1 MKNIALTSL
10 VADALSLGS
19 HWIYSQREIA
29 DKFGSITG
37 YSDPATSYHPGKQA
51 GDFTHYGDQT
61 MVLLRSLAL
70 HGRFD
75 LASFANEWRAFWE
88 SPETQSYRD
97 GATKA
102 TLANL
107 RNGLP
112 PAQAASPSNDI
123 AGAARIAPLFLLKWK
138 SNDDLIAAARAQ
150 TSFTHGDPA
159 VVEAAEFFARVTLA
173 VQEGIAIPDALRAAA
188 PLTAW
193 NAIPGSGSKPP
204 SHPALPQPSDSAAT
218 KAHGLTCHVPDA
230 FPAVCHLLLRH
241 PDDVVAALTAN
252 VEAGGDNAA
261 RGMIIG
267 MIHGAKPDAKPLPEA
282 LAHRP
287 SRLRRDPT
295 THRNHPLPCL
305 KPTTSS
311 CSAADGPRTSPFPP
325 PRLA

>member
-1 MKNIALTSL
+1 MKNILITSL
-10 VADALSLGS
+10 VADALSLGA

-29 DKFGSITG
+29 EKFGRITG

-61 MVLLRSLAL
+61 MVLLRSLAR

-75 LASFANEWRAFWE
+75 LASFASEWRAFWE

-107 RNGLP
+107 RDGLP
-112 PAQAASPSNDI
+112 PTQAASPSNDI

-138 SNDDLIAAARAQ
+138 FSEDLIAAVRAQ
-150 TSFTHGDPA
+150 TLFTHGDPA

-173 VQEGIAIPDALRAAA
+173 VQEGVAIPDALRAAA

-193 NAIPGSGSKPP
+193 NAIPGEWFEA
-204 SHPALPQPSDSAAT
+204 ALASSASEASDSAAA

-230 FPAVCHLLLRH
+230 FPAICHLLLRH
-241 PDDVVAALTAN
+241 PDDGVAALTAN
-252 VEAGGDNAA
+252 VEAGGDSAA

-267 MIHGAKPDAKPLPEA
+267 MIHGAKSNAAPLPGEW
-282 LAHRP
+282 LAG
-287 SRLRRDPT
+287 LRAYGEIQQLIET
-295 THRNHPLPCL
+295 I
-305 KPTTSS
+305 
-311 CSAADGPRTSPFPP
+311 CSHA
-325 PRLA
+325 

>member
-1 MKNIALTSL
+1 MKNILITSL

-29 DKFGSITG
+29 DKFGDITG
-37 YSDPATSYHPGKQA
+37 YSDPATAYHPGKQA

-61 MVLLRSLAL
+61 LLLLRSLAL

-75 LASFANEWRAFWE
+75 LASFANEWRTFWE
-88 SPETQSYRD
+88 NPQTQSYRD

-107 RNGLP
+107 RNGLS
-112 PAQAASPSNDI
+112 ASQAASPSNDI

-138 SNDDLIAAARAQ
+138 SDDDLVAAARAQ

-173 VQEGIAIPDALRAAA
+173 VQQGIAIPDALRAVV
-188 PLTAW
+188 PHTAW
-193 NAIPGSGSKPP
+193 NAIPGDWFEA
-204 SHPALPQPSDSAAT
+204 ALASSASAASDSAAT

-230 FPAVCHLLLRH
+230 FPAICHLLMRH
-241 PDDVVAALTAN
+241 PNDGVAALTAN
-252 VEAGGDNAA
+252 VAAGGDSAA

-267 MIHGAKPDAKPLPEA
+267 MIHGAKPDAAPLPEHW
-282 LAHRP
+282 LTD
-287 SRLRRDPT
+287 LRGYSEIQQLIET
-295 THRNHPLPCL
+295 IHSH
-305 KPTTSS
+305 
-311 CSAADGPRTSPFPP
+311 A
-325 PRLA
+325 

>member
-1 MKNIALTSL
+1 MKNILITSL

-29 DKFGSITG
+29 DKFGDITG

-61 MVLLRSLAL
+61 MLLLRSLSL

-75 LASFANEWRAFWE
+75 LASFANEWRLFWE
-88 SPETQSYRD
+88 RTETQSYRD

-107 RNGLP
+107 RNGLSP
-112 PAQAASPSNDI
+112 SQAASPSNDI

-138 SNDDLIAAARAQ
+138 SDDDLVAAARAQ

-173 VQEGIAIPDALRAAA
+173 VQQGIAIPDALRAVV
-188 PLTAW
+188 PHTAW
-193 NAIPGSGSKPP
+193 NAIPGDWFEA
-204 SHPALPQPSDSAAT
+204 ALASSASDATDSSAT

-230 FPAVCHLLLRH
+230 FPAICHLLMRH
-241 PDDVVAALTAN
+241 PNDGVAALTAN
-252 VEAGGDNAA
+252 VAAGGDSAA

-267 MIHGAKPDAKPLPEA
+267 MIHGAKPDAKPLPEHW
-282 LAHRP
+282 LTD
-287 SRLRRDPT
+287 LRAYSEIQQLIKT
-295 THRNHPLPCL
+295 IHSH
-305 KPTTSS
+305 
-311 CSAADGPRTSPFPP
+311 A
-325 PRLA
+325 

>member
-1 MKNIALTSL
+1 MKNILITSL

-29 DKFGSITG
+29 DKFGDITG

-61 MVLLRSLAL
+61 MLLLRSLAL

-75 LASFANEWRAFWE
+75 LASFANEWRLFWE
-88 SPETQSYRD
+88 RVETQSYRD

-107 RNGLP
+107 RNGLSTS
-112 PAQAASPSNDI
+112 QAASPSNDI

-138 SNDDLIAAARAQ
+138 SDDDLVAAARAQ

-173 VQEGIAIPDALRAAA
+173 VQQGIAIPDALRAMV
-188 PLTAW
+188 PHTAW
-193 NAIPGSGSKPP
+193 NAIPGDWFEA
-204 SHPALPQPSDSAAT
+204 ALASSASAATDSSAT

-230 FPAVCHLLLRH
+230 FPAICHLLMRH
-241 PDDVVAALTAN
+241 PNDGVAALTAN
-252 VEAGGDNAA
+252 VEAGGDSAA

-267 MIHGAKPDAKPLPEA
+267 MIHGAKPDAKPLPEHW
-282 LAHRP
+282 LTD
-287 SRLRRDPT
+287 LRAYSEIQQLIKT
-295 THRNHPLPCL
+295 IHSH
-305 KPTTSS
+305 
-311 CSAADGPRTSPFPP
+311 A
-325 PRLA
+325 

>member
-1 MKNIALTSL
+1 M
-10 VADALSLGS
+10 SLGS

-107 RNGLP
+107 RSGLP

-159 VVEAAEFFARVTLA
+159 VVDSRGVFRP
-173 VQEGIAIPDALRAAA
+173 GHPRRAGGRRDSRRPSRRRASS
-188 PLTAW
+188 PHGTPFQV
-193 NAIPGSGSKPP
+193 IGSKPP
-204 SHPALPQPSDSAAT
+204 SPPALPQPRTPPRPRHTDSPAMCPKPSPPFAT
-218 KAHGLTCHVPDA
+218 SCSAIRTTWL
-230 FPAVCHLLLRH
+230 
-241 PDDVVAALTAN
+241 AALTAN

-267 MIHGAKPDAKPLPEA
+267 MIHGAKPDAKPLPEHW
-282 LAHRP
+282 LTG
-287 SRLRRDPT
+287 LRAYGEIQQLIET
-295 THRNHPLPCL
+295 IHSH
-305 KPTTSS
+305 
-311 CSAADGPRTSPFPP
+311 A
-325 PRLA
+325 

>member
-1 MKNIALTSL
+1 MKNILISSL
-10 VADALSLGS
+10 VADALSLGA

-29 DKFGSITG
+29 DKFGGITG

-75 LASFANEWRAFWE
+75 LASFSNEWRAFWE
-88 SPETQSYRD
+88 NPETQRYRD

-107 RNGLP
+107 RSGLP

-150 TSFTHGDPA
+150 TSFTHGDAA
-159 VVEAAEFFARVTLA
+159 VVDTAEFFARVTLA
-173 VQEGIAIPDALRAAA
+173 VQEGTAIPEALRTAVANKTQEQWLDAAFA
-188 PLTAW
+188 SSNSDT
-193 NAIPGSGSKPP
+193 
-204 SHPALPQPSDSAAT
+204 SDSSAT

-230 FPAVCHLLLRH
+230 FPAICHLLLRH

-252 VEAGGDNAA
+252 VEAGGDSAA

-267 MIHGAKPDAKPLPEA
+267 MVHGAKSNGMSLPKDW
-282 LAHRP
+282 LTG
-287 SRLRRDPT
+287 LRAYGEIQQLIESINS
-295 THRNHPLPCL
+295 H
-305 KPTTSS
+305 
-311 CSAADGPRTSPFPP
+311 A
-325 PRLA
+325 

>member
-1 MKNIALTSL
+1 MTSRSAKKIASCAGIVHEPSHMKNIVINSL
-10 VADALSLGS
+10 VADALALGS
-19 HWIYSQREIA
+19 HWIYSQREITE
-29 DKFGSITG
+29 KFGSING
-37 YSDPATSYHPGKQA
+37 YSDPATSYHPGKKA

-75 LASFANEWRAFWE
+75 LASFATEWRNFWE
-88 SPETQSYRD
+88 TPETQSYRD

-107 RNGLP
+107 RSGLP

-159 VVEAAEFFARVTLA
+159 VVDAAEFFTRVTLA
-173 VQEGIAIPDALRAAA
+173 VRKGTATPDALRAAVSNTLQEEWLDA
-188 PLTAW
+188 
-193 NAIPGSGSKPP
+193 
-204 SHPALPQPSDSAAT
+204 ALASSASETSDSAAIE
-218 KAHGLTCHVPDA
+218 AHGLSCHVSDA
-230 FPAVCHLLLRH
+230 FPSVCHFLLRH
-241 PDDVVAALTAN
+241 PDDLVASLTSN

-267 MIHGAKPDAKPLPEA
+267 MIHGAKPDAKPLPEHWLTGLRA
-282 LAHRP
+282 YGEIQQLIETRDSFCTAAHEV
-287 SRLRRDPT
+287 
-295 THRNHPLPCL
+295 
-305 KPTTSS
+305 
-311 CSAADGPRTSPFPP
+311 F
-325 PRLA
+325 

>member
-1 MKNIALTSL
+1 MKNILITSL
-10 VADALSLGS
+10 VADALALGS

-29 DKFGSITG
+29 DKFGDITG

-61 MVLLRSLAL
+61 MLLLRSLAL

-75 LASFANEWRAFWE
+75 LASFANEWRLFWE
-88 SPETQSYRD
+88 RVETQSYRD

-107 RNGLP
+107 RNGLSTS
-112 PAQAASPSNDI
+112 QAASPSNDI

-138 SNDDLIAAARAQ
+138 SDDDLVAAARAQ

-173 VQEGIAIPDALRAAA
+173 VQQGIAIPDALRAMV
-188 PLTAW
+188 PHTAW
-193 NAIPGSGSKPP
+193 NAIPGDWFEA
-204 SHPALPQPSDSAAT
+204 ALASSASAATDSSAT

-230 FPAVCHLLLRH
+230 FPAICHLLMRH
-241 PDDVVAALTAN
+241 PNDGVAALTAN
-252 VEAGGDNAA
+252 VEAGGDSAA

-267 MIHGAKPDAKPLPEA
+267 MIHGAKPDAKPLPEHW
-282 LAHRP
+282 LTD
-287 SRLRRDPT
+287 LRAYSEIQQLIKT
-295 THRNHPLPCL
+295 IHSH
-305 KPTTSS
+305 
-311 CSAADGPRTSPFPP
+311 A
-325 PRLA
+325 

>member
-1 MKNIALTSL
+1 MKNIVLNSL

-37 YSDPATSYHPGKQA
+37 YADPATSYHPGKQA

-61 MVLLRSLAL
+61 MLLLRSLAL

-75 LASFANEWRAFWE
+75 LASFANEWRTFWE

-107 RNGLP
+107 RSGLP

-159 VVEAAEFFARVTLA
+159 VVDTAEFFARVTLA
-173 VQEGIAIPDALRAAA
+173 VQEGAAIADALRAAVSNTLQEEWLDA
-188 PLTAW
+188 
-193 NAIPGSGSKPP
+193 
-204 SHPALPQPSDSAAT
+204 ALASSTSETSDSKAAKT
-218 KAHGLTCHVPDA
+218 HGLTCHVPDA

-241 PDDVVAALTAN
+241 PDDVVSTLTAN
-252 VEAGGDNAA
+252 VMAGGDNAA

-267 MIHGAKPDAKPLPEA
+267 MVHGAKPDGTPLPEDW
-282 LAHRP
+282 LKD
-287 SRLRRDPT
+287 LRASGEIQQLIET
-295 THRNHPLPCL
+295 IQSH
-305 KPTTSS
+305 
-311 CSAADGPRTSPFPP
+311 A
-325 PRLA
+325 

>member
-1 MKNIALTSL
+1 MKNIVLTSL
-10 VADALSLGS
+10 IADALSLGS
-19 HWIYSQREIA
+19 HWIYSQQEIA
-29 DKFGSITG
+29 DKFGGNSG
-37 YSDPATSYHPGKQA
+37 YSNPATSYHPGKQA

-75 LASFANEWRAFWE
+75 LASFADEWRTFWE
-88 SPETQSYRD
+88 DPETQSYRD

-107 RNGLP
+107 RSGLP

-138 SNDDLIAAARAQ
+138 SNDDLIVAAKAQ

-159 VVEAAEFFARVTLA
+159 VVEAADFFARVTLA
-173 VQEGIAIPDALRAAA
+173 VQEGVAIPDALRAVKSNTFQEEWLDAA
-188 PLTAW
+188 LASSASET
-193 NAIPGSGSKPP
+193 
-204 SHPALPQPSDSAAT
+204 SDSNAAKT
-218 KAHGLTCHVPDA
+218 HGLTCHVPDA

-241 PDDVVAALTAN
+241 PDDLVAALTAN

-267 MIHGAKPDAKPLPEA
+267 TIHGAKPDAQSLPEHW
-282 LAHRP
+282 LTG
-287 SRLRRDPT
+287 LRAYGEIQQLIET
-295 THRNHPLPCL
+295 IQSH
-305 KPTTSS
+305 
-311 CSAADGPRTSPFPP
+311 A
-325 PRLA
+325 

>member
-1 MKNIALTSL
+1 MKNILITSL

-29 DKFGSITG
+29 DKFGDITG

-61 MVLLRSLAL
+61 LLLLRSLAL

-88 SPETQSYRD
+88 NPETQSYRD

-107 RNGLP
+107 RNGLSP
-112 PAQAASPSNDI
+112 SQAASPSNDI

-138 SNDDLIAAARAQ
+138 SDDDFIAAARAQ

-173 VQEGIAIPDALRAAA
+173 VQQGIAIPDALRAVV
-188 PLTAW
+188 PHTAW
-193 NAIPGSGSKPP
+193 NAIPGDWFEA
-204 SHPALPQPSDSAAT
+204 ALTSSASAATDSSAT

-230 FPAVCHLLLRH
+230 FPAICHILLRH
-241 PDDVVAALTAN
+241 PDDAAAALTAN
-252 VEAGGDNAA
+252 AAAGGDSAA

-267 MIHGAKPDAKPLPEA
+267 MIHGAKPDAKPLPEHW
-282 LAHRP
+282 LID
-287 SRLRRDPT
+287 RRAYSEIQQLIKT
-295 THRNHPLPCL
+295 IHSH
-305 KPTTSS
+305 
-311 CSAADGPRTSPFPP
+311 A
-325 PRLA
+325 

>member
-1 MKNIALTSL
+1 MKNILITSL

-29 DKFGSITG
+29 DKFGDITG

-61 MVLLRSLAL
+61 MLLLRSLAL

-75 LASFANEWRAFWE
+75 PASFANEWRAFWE
-88 SPETQSYRD
+88 NPETQSYRD

-107 RNGLP
+107 RNGLSP
-112 PAQAASPSNDI
+112 SQAASPSNDI

-138 SNDDLIAAARAQ
+138 SDDDLIAAARAQ

-173 VQEGIAIPDALRAAA
+173 VQQGIAIPDALRAVV
-188 PLTAW
+188 PHTAW
-193 NAIPGSGSKPP
+193 NAIPGDWFEA
-204 SHPALPQPSDSAAT
+204 ALASSASSASDSAAT

-230 FPAVCHLLLRH
+230 FPAICHLLMRH
-241 PDDVVAALTAN
+241 PNDGVAALTAN
-252 VEAGGDNAA
+252 VAAGGDSAA
-261 RGMIIG
+261 RGMIMG
-267 MIHGAKPDAKPLPEA
+267 MIHGAKPDAQPLPEHW
-282 LAHRP
+282 LTD
-287 SRLRRDPT
+287 LRAYSEIQQLIKT
-295 THRNHPLPCL
+295 IHSH
-305 KPTTSS
+305 
-311 CSAADGPRTSPFPP
+311 A
-325 PRLA
+325 

>member
-1 MKNIALTSL
+1 MKNIVLTSL
-10 VADALSLGS
+10 IADALSLGS

-29 DKFGSITG
+29 DKFGSISG

-70 HGRFD
+70 HARFD
-75 LASFANEWRAFWE
+75 LASFANEWRTFWE
-88 SPETQSYRD
+88 NPETQSYRD

-159 VVEAAEFFARVTLA
+159 VVDTAEFFARVTLA
-173 VQEGIAIPDALRAAA
+173 VQEGVAIPDALRGVAQLAAGNDIPSDWFDA
-188 PLTAW
+188 ALASSTA
-193 NAIPGSGSKPP
+193 ATP
-204 SHPALPQPSDSAAT
+204 DSAAT
-218 KAHGLTCHVPDA
+218 KAHGLTCHIPEA

-241 PDDVVAALTAN
+241 PDDLAAALTAN

-267 MIHGAKPDAKPLPEA
+267 MIHGAKSDGMPLPEHW
-282 LAHRP
+282 LTG
-287 SRLRRDPT
+287 LRAYGGIQQLIET
-295 THRNHPLPCL
+295 IHFH
-305 KPTTSS
+305 
-311 CSAADGPRTSPFPP
+311 A
-325 PRLA
+325 

>member
-1 MKNIALTSL
+1 MKNILITSL

-29 DKFGSITG
+29 DKFGDITG

-61 MVLLRSLAL
+61 MLLLRSLAL

-75 LASFANEWRAFWE
+75 PASFANEWRAFWE
-88 SPETQSYRD
+88 NPETQSYRD

-107 RNGLP
+107 RNGLSP
-112 PAQAASPSNDI
+112 SQAASPSNDI

-138 SNDDLIAAARAQ
+138 SDDDLVAAARAQ

-173 VQEGIAIPDALRAAA
+173 VQQGIAIPDALRAVV
-188 PLTAW
+188 PHTAW
-193 NAIPGSGSKPP
+193 NAIPADWFEA
-204 SHPALPQPSDSAAT
+204 ALASSASAATDSAAT

-230 FPAVCHLLLRH
+230 FPAICHLLMRH
-241 PDDVVAALTAN
+241 PNDGVAALTAN
-252 VEAGGDNAA
+252 VAAGGDSAA
-261 RGMIIG
+261 RGMIMG
-267 MIHGAKPDAKPLPEA
+267 MIHGAKPDAQPLPEHW
-282 LAHRP
+282 LTD
-287 SRLRRDPT
+287 LRAYSEIQQLIKT
-295 THRNHPLPCL
+295 IHSH
-305 KPTTSS
+305 
-311 CSAADGPRTSPFPP
+311 A
-325 PRLA
+325 

>member
-1 MKNIALTSL
+1 MKNILITSL

-29 DKFGSITG
+29 DKFGDITG

-61 MVLLRSLAL
+61 MLLLRSLAL

-88 SPETQSYRD
+88 NPETQSYRD

-107 RNGLP
+107 RNGLSP
-112 PAQAASPSNDI
+112 SQATSPSNDI

-138 SNDDLIAAARAQ
+138 SDDDLIAAARAQ

-173 VQEGIAIPDALRAAA
+173 VQQGIAIPEALRAVV
-188 PLTAW
+188 PHTAW
-193 NAIPGSGSKPP
+193 NAIPGDWFEA
-204 SHPALPQPSDSAAT
+204 ALASSASAATDSSAT

-230 FPAVCHLLLRH
+230 FPAICHLLMRH
-241 PDDVVAALTAN
+241 PNDGVAALTAN
-252 VEAGGDNAA
+252 VAAGGDSAA
-261 RGMIIG
+261 RGMIMG
-267 MIHGAKPDAKPLPEA
+267 MIHGAKPDAKPLPEHW
-282 LAHRP
+282 LTD
-287 SRLRRDPT
+287 LRAYSEIQQLIKT
-295 THRNHPLPCL
+295 IHSH
-305 KPTTSS
+305 
-311 CSAADGPRTSPFPP
+311 A
-325 PRLA
+325 

>member
-1 MKNIALTSL
+1 MKNILITSL

-29 DKFGSITG
+29 DKFGDITG

-88 SPETQSYRD
+88 NPETQSYRD

-107 RNGLP
+107 RNGLSP
-112 PAQAASPSNDI
+112 SQAASPSNDI

-138 SNDDLIAAARAQ
+138 SDDDLVAAARAQ

-173 VQEGIAIPDALRAAA
+173 VQQGIAIPDALRAVV
-188 PLTAW
+188 PHTAW
-193 NAIPGSGSKPP
+193 NAIPGDWFEA
-204 SHPALPQPSDSAAT
+204 ALASSASAATDSSAT

-230 FPAVCHLLLRH
+230 FPAICHLLMRH
-241 PDDVVAALTAN
+241 PNDGVAALTAN
-252 VEAGGDNAA
+252 VAAGGDSAA
-261 RGMIIG
+261 RGMIMG
-267 MIHGAKPDAKPLPEA
+267 MIHGAKPDAKPLPEHW
-282 LAHRP
+282 LTD
-287 SRLRRDPT
+287 LRAYSEIQQLIKT
-295 THRNHPLPCL
+295 IHSH
-305 KPTTSS
+305 
-311 CSAADGPRTSPFPP
+311 A
-325 PRLA
+325 